1 MYVERCNHM
10 TYNDVHT
17 NHPGVQCS
25 DHRNIVK
32 RKIEDVCDYGG
43 KLVAENSEGDERYSE
58 PG

>member
-1 MYVERCNHM
+1 M